1 MPAKK
6 RATISDVAKAAGV
19 SKQTISRVIN
29 DSPSVTPAT
38 REKILAVIN
47 ELGYRRSELARNM
60 NLGRSFTLAVVGS
73 YLGYFG
79 SPTYQG
85 MVRRAE
91 EKGFSLLIKE
101 LTDSSH
107 DKVEALIHSLLDRHV
122 DGILWGISDTGH
134 NLDWI
139 DTPLYATL
147 PIPIVFIA
155 ANKPDI
161 TTISYDNVE
170 GGMMATRHLIK
181 SGRKNIGH
189 ITGPSDWWV
198 AKERAHGWQTA
209 LQEAGLP
216 ADARQVVHAA
226 DWEIH
231 SGAPAFLQLQKQF
244 PEMDAVFA
252 GNDWLSIG
260 VLRAAQLQGI
270 RIPEDLAVIGFDD
283 QPVCAHL
290 YPSLSTVAQDK
301 KILGLQAIDLLI
313 AQIEAHFSGHPA
325 KKPAAEP
332 LRHQVMIRES
342 AP

>member
-1 MPAKK
+1 MPTQK

-29 DSPSVTPAT
+29 DSPNVTPAT
-38 REKILAVIN
+38 REKILAIIS

-60 NLGRSFTLAVVGS
+60 NLGRSFTLAVVSS

-79 SPTYQG
+79 SATYQG
-85 MVRRAE
+85 IVRRAE
-91 EKGFSLLIKE
+91 EKGFSLLVKE
-101 LTDSSH
+101 LADSSH
-107 DKVEALIHSLLDRHV
+107 SHVEALLNSLLDKHV
-122 DGILWGISDTGH
+122 DGILWGVADAGD
-134 NLDWI
+134 NLAWVN
-139 DTPLYATL
+139 TPLYENF
-147 PIPIVFIA
+147 PVPIVFIA
-155 ANKPDI
+155 ANCPNA
-161 TTISYDNVE
+161 TSISYDNFE
-170 GGMMATRHLIK
+170 GGLMATRHLIE

-189 ITGPSDWWV
+189 ITGPADWWV

-216 ADARQVVHAA
+216 ADERQIVHAA
-226 DWEIH
+226 DWEIY
-231 SGAPAFLQLQKQF
+231 SGSPAFLQLQAQF

-260 VLRAAQLQGI
+260 VLRTAQQQGLH
-270 RIPEDLAVIGFDD
+270 IPEDLAVIGFDD

-290 YPSLSTVAQDK
+290 YPSLTSVSQDK
-301 KILGLQAIDLLI
+301 KTLGLQAIDLLI
-313 AQIEAHFSGHPA
+313 AQIEAHFSGHPV

-332 LRHQVMIRES
+332 LRHQIMVRES